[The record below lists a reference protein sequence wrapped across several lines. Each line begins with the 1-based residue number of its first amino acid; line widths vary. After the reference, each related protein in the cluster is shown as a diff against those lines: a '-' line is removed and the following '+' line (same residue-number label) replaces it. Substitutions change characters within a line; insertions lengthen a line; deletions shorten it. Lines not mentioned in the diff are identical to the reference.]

1 MQKAKFSFSGSSFAL
16 VFGAIWLAIGLIFLP
31 IGLVLAWHE
40 YQRSTIIPAEGE
52 RALGMVLTK
61 TYSASS
67 KDNSDPTYAIEYR
80 FATREGRQITGT
92 AKVARAEW
100 ALLKERG
107 PVKVGYLP
115 ANPDINRVPSQLGD
129 TVEAVVF
136 SAVGGVFSLLGG
148 MIAGIGLLRLLRRR
162 RLASSGSS
170 AQARVESVVETNY
183 LINGVRQVAVRYRFQ
198 DSAGREMHGRSEPM
212 PPEEAANW
220 KPGDVGAVRYD
231 AAAPQKNQWVGK
243 EQA

>member
-1 MQKAKFSFSGSSFAL
+1 MQKTKFSFSGSFFAL
-16 VFGAIWLAIGLIFLP
+16 VFGAIWLAVGLIFLP
-31 IGLVLAWHE
+31 VGLVLAWHE
-40 YQRSTIIPAEGE
+40 YQRGTVIPAEGE
-52 RALGMVLTK
+52 RALGMVLTR
-61 TYSASS
+61 TYTASS
-67 KDNSDPTYAIEYR
+67 KNNDPSYSIEYR
-80 FATREGRQITGT
+80 FATREGRQITSR
-92 AKVARAEW
+92 AKVTRAEW
-100 ALLKERG
+100 ELLKERG

-148 MIAGIGLLRLLRRR
+148 VIAGIGLLRLLRQR

-183 LINGVRQVAVRYRFQ
+183 SVNGVRQLAVSYRFQ
-198 DSAGREMHGRSEPM
+198 DSSGREMHGKSEPM
-212 PPEEAANW
+212 SPQEAANW

-231 AAAPQKNQWVGK
+231 AAAPQKNLWVGK